1 MGRALQGGAGAPG
14 FDEKPGSALAT
25 WRTPVFS
32 LNWKPPPYLGGGGP
46 ITPAAH
52 LPPEHP
58 HLQQRVALPSCCM
71 LSPCQADSLCARGG
85 NRQQKLPQR
94 PAGWRKH
101 PAVLMVPWG
110 CSWAQPVSFPNVSG
124 LTNPSFLMGWCQGME
139 AGGKK
144 SPSWALC
151 PPHCRGHRAGAGPS
165 SPELS
170 KREAKPTR
178 LISPLALRGKLLIG
192 GWVDSQPEC
201 YYFPPEGIEP
211 GMFFFFFWLFV
222 GFCSDAGVNLAMG
235 IAWRWLGNLEPRPGA
250 QSSLLLVFSL

>member
-1 MGRALQGGAGAPG
+1 M
-14 FDEKPGSALAT
+14 
-25 WRTPVFS
+25 
-32 LNWKPPPYLGGGGP
+32 
-46 ITPAAH
+46 AAH

-58 HLQQRVALPSCCM
+58 HPQQRVALPSCCM

-85 NRQQKLPQR
+85 NRQQKLPRR

-110 CSWAQPVSFPNVSG
+110 CSWAQPVSFPNVSAPS
-124 LTNPSFLMGWCQGME
+124 TNPSFLMGWCQGME

-144 SPSWALC
+144 SPGWALC
-151 PPHCRGHRAGAGPS
+151 LPHCCGHRGGAGPS

-170 KREAKPTR
+170 KREAKPAR

-211 GMFFFFFWLFV
+211 RMFFFWLFV
-222 GFCSDAGVNLAMG
+222 GFCSNASVNLAMG
-235 IAWRWLGNLEPRPGA
+235 IAWRWLGNLEPRPVA

>member
-1 MGRALQGGAGAPG
+1 M
-14 FDEKPGSALAT
+14 
-25 WRTPVFS
+25 
-32 LNWKPPPYLGGGGP
+32 
-46 ITPAAH
+46 AAH

-58 HLQQRVALPSCCM
+58 HPQQRVALPSCCM

-85 NRQQKLPQR
+85 NRQQKLPRR

-110 CSWAQPVSFPNVSG
+110 CSWAQPVSFPNVSAPS
-124 LTNPSFLMGWCQGME
+124 TNPSFLMGWCQGME

-151 PPHCRGHRAGAGPS
+151 PPRCRGHRAEAGPS

-170 KREAKPTR
+170 KREAKPAR

-211 GMFFFFFWLFV
+211 GMFFFSGCLL
-222 GFCSDAGVNLAMG
+222 GFAAMPVLTWPWG
-235 IAWRWLGNLEPRPGA
+235 LLGGGWGTWSPVLVLRAPCCL
-250 QSSLLLVFSL
+250 SLVFS